1 MPKQKKTK
9 NQLPSTIRKMLV
21 LLQKMFTLNIG
32 TLLFG
37 ALFLYII
44 FSAIVYLT
52 STHYTTYQVISGP
65 LSRNETYTGLVL
77 REDSI
82 VTADTGGYIT
92 YYAREG
98 NKIHANGTV
107 YQHRPSQQCADALH
121 RH

>member
-37 ALFLYII
+37 ALFFYILFSVPLYIW
-44 FSAIVYLT
+44 T

-82 VTADTGGYIT
+82 VTADTGVISPIT
-92 YYAREG
+92 PVR
-98 NKIHANGTV
+98 K
-107 YQHRPSQQCADALH
+107 
-121 RH
+121 